1 MLNKM
6 LSQSIDTLKGI
17 GKSKMKTFS
26 EHNITT
32 LRDLILYLPKSYED
46 RRNPT
51 AIRNINS
58 EGSYFVVGRVLNKNF
73 KSNWKKSILNFDVID
88 SSGAM
93 IHVTFFNAF
102 YINNLIKEGK
112 VYSFYG
118 QISYNLGWL
127 QMIHPEFCEAESE
140 SDIRGIV
147 PVYSNIGSI
156 SGRQIRNFIKQIN
169 DIAPLE
175 NIEEWIP
182 ESILNTANVCSISY
196 ALKGIHFPKTKSQI
210 LEGRYRLIFGELL
223 TLETG
228 LLLIKGRS
236 RGDKF
241 GPVITGER
249 MWDYIDKLP
258 FELTEDQKKA
268 ASDISSDLSSSRPMN
283 RLIQGDVGSG
293 KTVLAES
300 SMYAVAKAGY
310 QSAFMAPTEI
320 LAKQHYNTISK
331 TFNKYGLKCGLLVS
345 NQSQKL
351 KKSVL
356 NDLKSGKIDVVIGT
370 HAVISD
376 NVKFNK
382 LGLVITDEQHRFG
395 VNQRRMLSEK
405 STNPNVM
412 VMTATPIPRT
422 IAVVVF
428 GDLDISII
436 KTMPKGRK
444 KIITRVCSDSSNSK
458 ISRDNVYENLREEI
472 RKGRQG
478 YVIAP
483 LIDESD
489 VIDANSATKLFEEM
503 QLKFPDI
510 KIALLHG
517 EMNAETKEKIMEDF
531 YNNKISLLVSTVV
544 IEVGI
549 NVPNATVMVIENTE
563 RFGLAQLHQ
572 LRGRVGR
579 GGDQS
584 YCYLILNSKSETAIT
599 RAEIMESTSDG
610 FIIAEE
616 DLKLRGPGDILGKR
630 QHGLPDLKFAHLTKH
645 IDVLQ
650 KTLQIAN
657 EILVD
662 DPKLTKEKN
671 QMLKSRIKELYG
683 DNLNLTL

>member
-1 MLNKM
+1 M

-17 GKSKMKTFS
+17 GKSKMQTFS
-26 EHNITT
+26 EHNIAT

-88 SSGAM
+88 SSGGM

-102 YINNLIKEGK
+102 YINNAIKEGK

-118 QISYNLGWL
+118 NVAYNLGWL
-127 QMIHPEFCEAESE
+127 QMIHPEFCEAGSE
-140 SDIRGIV
+140 SDIRGII

-169 DIAPLE
+169 DISPLE
-175 NIEEWIP
+175 NVEEWIP
-182 ESILNTANVCSISY
+182 ENILKTANVCSISY

-210 LEGRYRLIFGELL
+210 LEARYRLIFGELL

-228 LLLIKGRS
+228 LLLIKGRK
-236 RGDKF
+236 GADKV
-241 GPVITGER
+241 GPVITGDR
-249 MWDYIDKLP
+249 MWEYVDELP
-258 FELTEDQKKA
+258 FQLTYDQKKA
-268 ASDISSDLSSSRPMN
+268 ASDIAIDLSSPKPMN

-293 KTVLAES
+293 KTVLAEA

-320 LAKQHYNTISK
+320 LAKQHYDSISK
-331 TFNKYGLKCGLLVS
+331 SFSKKGIKCGLLVS
-345 NQSQKL
+345 NQSQKI
-351 KKSVL
+351 KNNVL
-356 NDLKSGKIDVVIGT
+356 NELKNGKIDVVIGT

-376 NVKFNK
+376 NVEFKK

-405 STNPNVM
+405 SKNPNIM

-422 IAVVVF
+422 VAVVVF

-444 KIITRVCSDSSNSK
+444 KVITRVCRNFSDSK
-458 ISRDNVYENLREEI
+458 MSRDRAYENLREEI
-472 RKGRQG
+472 KNGRQG

-489 VIDANSATKLFEEM
+489 VIDANSATKLYEEM
-503 QLKFPDI
+503 QMKFPNVNVG
-510 KIALLHG
+510 LLHG
-517 EMNAETKEKIMEDF
+517 EMSSETKEKIMEDF
-531 YNNKISLLVSTVV
+531 YNNKISILVSTVV

-549 NVPNATVMVIENTE
+549 NVPNASVMIIENSE

-650 KTLQIAN
+650 KTLEIAN
-657 EILVD
+657 EILAD
-662 DPKLTKEKN
+662 DPNLAKEKN
-671 QMLKSRIKELYG
+671 QILKSRIKELYG
-683 DNLNLTL
+683 DDLNLTL

>member
-1 MLNKM
+1 M

-73 KSNWKKSILNFDVID
+73 KSNWKKSTLNFDVID
-88 SSGAM
+88 SSGGM

-102 YINNLIKEGK
+102 YINNVIKEGK

-118 QISYNLGWL
+118 NIAYNLGWL
-127 QMIHPEFCEAESE
+127 QMIHPEFCELGSQA
-140 SDIRGIV
+140 DIRGII

-156 SGRQIRNFIKQIN
+156 SGRQIRNFIKQID
-169 DIAPLE
+169 DICPFE
-175 NIEEWIP
+175 KIEEWIP
-182 ESILNTANVCSISY
+182 QNILKSSNVCSISY

-228 LLLIKGRS
+228 LLLIKGRN
-236 RGDKF
+236 GADKI

-249 MWDYIDKLP
+249 MWDYIDELP
-258 FELTEDQKKA
+258 FELTADQKKA
-268 ASDISSDLSSSRPMN
+268 ASDIANDLSSSKPMN

-293 KTVLAES
+293 KTVLAEA
-300 SMYAVAKAGY
+300 SMYAVAKVGY

-320 LAKQHYNTISK
+320 LAKQHYDSISK
-331 TFNKYGLKCGLLVS
+331 SFSIRGIKCGLLVS
-345 NQSQKL
+345 NQSQKI
-351 KKSVL
+351 KNNVL
-356 NDLKSGKIDVVIGT
+356 NELKNGKIDVVIGT

-376 NVKFNK
+376 NVEFKK

-395 VNQRRMLSEK
+395 VNQRRILSEK

-422 IAVVVF
+422 IAVIVF

-444 KIITRVCSDSSNSK
+444 KVITKVCRNFSDSK
-458 ISRDNVYENLREEI
+458 MSRDKAYEKLREEI
-472 RKGRQG
+472 KNGRQG

-489 VIDANSATKLFEEM
+489 AIDANSATKLYEEM
-503 QLKFPDI
+503 KIRFPNLKI
-510 KIALLHG
+510 GLLHG
-517 EMNAETKEKIMEDF
+517 EMSSEIKEKIMEDF
-531 YNNKISLLVSTVV
+531 YNNKISILVSTVV

-549 NVPNATVMVIENTE
+549 NVPNATVMVIENSE

-579 GGDQS
+579 GDDQS
-584 YCYLILNSKSETAIT
+584 YCYLILNSKSETSIS
-599 RAEIMESTSDG
+599 RAEIMEATSDG
-610 FIIAEE
+610 FLIAEE

-645 IDVLQ
+645 IEVLQ
-650 KTLQIAN
+650 KSLKVAN
-657 EILVD
+657 EILTD
-662 DPKLTKEKN
+662 DPHLTNEKN

>member
-1 MLNKM
+1 M

-46 RRNPT
+46 RRHPT
-51 AIRNINS
+51 AIRNINN

-73 KSNWKKSILNFDVID
+73 KSNWKKSTLNFDVID
-88 SSGAM
+88 SSGGM

-112 VYSFYG
+112 AYSFYG
-118 QISYNLGWL
+118 HVSYNLGWL
-127 QMIHPEFCEAESE
+127 QMIHPEFCELGSE
-140 SDIRGIV
+140 ADIRGII

-156 SGRQIRNFIKQIN
+156 SGRQIRNYIKQIN

-228 LLLIKGRS
+228 LLLIKGRN
-236 RGDKF
+236 GADKI
-241 GPVITGER
+241 GPVITGDR
-249 MWDYIDKLP
+249 MWEYVDELP
-258 FELTEDQKKA
+258 FELTADQKKA
-268 ASDISSDLSSSRPMN
+268 ASDIANDLSSSKPMN

-293 KTVLAES
+293 KTVLAEA

-320 LAKQHYNTISK
+320 LAKQHYDSISK
-331 TFNKYGLKCGLLVS
+331 SFSIRGIKCGLLVS
-345 NQSQKL
+345 NQSQKI
-351 KKSVL
+351 KNNVL
-356 NDLKSGKIDVVIGT
+356 NELKNGKIDVVIGT

-376 NVKFNK
+376 NVEFKK

-422 IAVVVF
+422 ITVVVF

-444 KIITRVCSDSSNSK
+444 KIITRVCRNVSDSK
-458 ISRDNVYENLREEI
+458 MSRDMVYENLREEI
-472 RKGRQG
+472 KNGRQG

-489 VIDANSATKLFEEM
+489 VIDANSATKLYEEM
-503 QLKFPDI
+503 KIRFPNV
-510 KIALLHG
+510 KIGLLHG
-517 EMNAETKEKIMEDF
+517 EMSAEIKEKIMEDF

-549 NVPNATVMVIENTE
+549 NVPNASVMIIENSE

-579 GGDQS
+579 GEEQS
-584 YCYLILNSKSETAIT
+584 YCYLILNSQSETSIS
-599 RAEIMESTSDG
+599 RAEIMEATSDG
-610 FIIAEE
+610 FLIAEE

-645 IDVLQ
+645 INVLQ
-650 KTLQIAN
+650 KTLEIAN
-657 EILVD
+657 EILAD
-662 DPKLTKEKN
+662 DPNLTKEKN

-683 DNLNLTL
+683 DDLNLTL

>member
-1 MLNKM
+1 M

-26 EHNITT
+26 EHNITI

-51 AIRNINS
+51 AIRDINS

-73 KSNWKKSILNFDVID
+73 KSNWKKSTLNFDVID
-88 SSGAM
+88 SSGGM

-102 YINNLIKEGK
+102 YINNVIKEGK

-118 QISYNLGWL
+118 NIAYNLGWL
-127 QMIHPEFCEAESE
+127 QMIHPEFCELGSQA
-140 SDIRGIV
+140 DIRGII

-156 SGRQIRNFIKQIN
+156 SGRQIRNFIKQID
-169 DIAPLE
+169 DICPFE
-175 NIEEWIP
+175 KIEEWIP
-182 ESILNTANVCSISY
+182 QNILKSSNVCSISY

-228 LLLIKGRS
+228 LLLIKGRN
-236 RGDKF
+236 GADKI
-241 GPVITGER
+241 GPVIIGER
-249 MWDYIDKLP
+249 MWDYIDELP
-258 FELTEDQKKA
+258 FELTADQKKA
-268 ASDISSDLSSSRPMN
+268 ASDIANDLSSSKPMN

-293 KTVLAES
+293 KTALAEA
-300 SMYAVAKAGY
+300 SMYASAKAGY

-320 LAKQHYNTISK
+320 LAKQHYDSISK
-331 TFNKYGLKCGLLVS
+331 SFSIRGIKCGLLVS
-345 NQSQKL
+345 NQSQKI
-351 KKSVL
+351 KNNVL
-356 NDLKSGKIDVVIGT
+356 NELKNGKIDVVIGT

-376 NVKFNK
+376 NVEFKK

-444 KIITRVCSDSSNSK
+444 KVITRVCRNFSDSTP
-458 ISRDNVYENLREEI
+458 SRDMVYENLKKEI
-472 RKGRQG
+472 MKGRQG

-489 VIDANSATKLFEEM
+489 SIDANSAAKLYEEM
-503 QLKFPDI
+503 KIRFPNV
-510 KIALLHG
+510 KIGLLHG
-517 EMNAETKEKIMEDF
+517 EMSAEIKEKIMEDF

-549 NVPNATVMVIENTE
+549 NVPNATVMVIENSE

-579 GGDQS
+579 GDDQS
-584 YCYLILNSKSETAIT
+584 YCYLILNSKSETSIS
-599 RAEIMESTSDG
+599 RAEIMEATSDG
-610 FIIAEE
+610 FLIAEE

-645 IDVLQ
+645 IDVLK
-650 KTLQIAN
+650 KTLEIAN
-657 EILVD
+657 EILAD
-662 DPKLTKEKN
+662 DPNLTKEKN

-683 DNLNLTL
+683 DDLNLTL

>member
-1 MLNKM
+1 MLN
-6 LSQSIDTLKGI
+6 QSIDTLKGI

-32 LRDLILYLPKSYED
+32 LKDLILYLPKSYED
-46 RRNPT
+46 RRNP
-51 AIRNINS
+51 AEIRNINS
-58 EGSYFVVGRVLNKNF
+58 EGNYFVVGKILNKKF
-73 KSNWKKSILNFDVID
+73 KSNWKKSILNFDIID
-88 SSGAM
+88 SSGGM

-118 QISYNLGWL
+118 HVDYNLGWL
-127 QMIHPEFCEAESE
+127 QMIHPEFCESGCE

-147 PVYSNIGSI
+147 PVYPSIGTITS
-156 SGRQIRNFIKQIN
+156 RQIRNFIKQIN
-169 DIAPLE
+169 DISPFE

-182 ESILNTANVCSISY
+182 GSILKTANVCSISY
-196 ALKGIHFPKTKSQI
+196 ALKGIHFPTMRSQI

-223 TLETG
+223 ALEIG
-228 LLLIKGRS
+228 LLSIKAKSGAN
-236 RGDKF
+236 KI
-241 GPVITGER
+241 GPVIKGDRLWE
-249 MWDYIDKLP
+249 YIDKLP
-258 FELTEDQKKA
+258 FELTDDQKKA
-268 ASDISSDLSSSRPMN
+268 ASDIAIDLSSSKPMN

-320 LAKQHYNTISK
+320 LAKQHYDTISK
-331 TFNKYGLKCGLLVS
+331 AFNEFGLKCGLLVS

-351 KKSVL
+351 KNNVL

-370 HAVISD
+370 HAVISN
-376 NVKFNK
+376 NVKFKK

-405 STNPNVM
+405 STNPNIM

-444 KIITRVCSDSSNSK
+444 KILTRVCRNSSDSK
-458 ISRDNVYENLREEI
+458 ISRDRVYENLRYEI

-478 YVIAP
+478 YIIAP

-489 VIDANSATKLFEEM
+489 VIEANSATKLYEEM
-503 QLKFPDI
+503 QLKFPGI
-510 KIALLHG
+510 KIGLLHG
-517 EMNAETKEKIMEDF
+517 EMNSETKEKIMEDF
-531 YNNKISLLVSTVV
+531 YNNKISILVSTVV

-549 NVPNATVMVIENTE
+549 NVPNATVMVIENSE

-584 YCYLILNSKSETAIT
+584 YCYLILNSNSETAIT
-599 RAEIMESTSDG
+599 RANIMESTSDG
-610 FIIAEE
+610 FLIAEE

-645 IDVLQ
+645 IDILQ
-650 KTLQIAN
+650 KTLEIAN

-662 DPKLTKEKN
+662 DPNLTQEKN
-671 QMLKSRIKELYG
+671 LMLKSRIKELYG

>member
-1 MLNKM
+1 M

-26 EHNITT
+26 EHNIAT

-88 SSGAM
+88 SSGGM

-102 YINNLIKEGK
+102 YINNAIKEGK

-118 QISYNLGWL
+118 NIAYSLGWL
-127 QMIHPEFCEAESE
+127 QMIHPEFCEADSE
-140 SDIRGIV
+140 SDIRGII

-156 SGRQIRNFIKQIN
+156 SSRQIRNYIKQID
-169 DIAPLE
+169 DICPFE
-175 NIEEWIP
+175 KIEEWIP
-182 ESILNTANVCSISY
+182 GNVLKTANVCSISY

-210 LEGRYRLIFGELL
+210 LEARYRLIFGELL
-223 TLETG
+223 TLEAG
-228 LLLIKGRS
+228 LLLIKGRAI
-236 RGDKF
+236 DNKI
-241 GPVITGER
+241 GPVISGDTLWE
-249 MWDYIDKLP
+249 YVDKLP
-258 FELTEDQKKA
+258 FELTDDQKKA
-268 ASDISSDLSSSRPMN
+268 ASDIANDLNSSKSMN

-293 KTVLAES
+293 KTVLTEA
-300 SMYAVAKAGY
+300 SMYAAAKNGY

-320 LAKQHYNTISK
+320 LAKQHYDSISK
-331 TFNKYGLKCGLLVS
+331 SFNKRGIKCALLVS
-345 NQSQKL
+345 NQSQKI
-351 KKSVL
+351 KNNVL
-356 NDLKSGKIDVVIGT
+356 NGLKNGKIDVVIGT

-376 NVKFNK
+376 NVEFKK

-405 STNPNVM
+405 SINPNIM

-444 KIITRVCSDSSNSK
+444 KIITRVCRNFSDSK
-458 ISRDNVYENLREEI
+458 PSRDMVYENLKKEI
-472 RKGRQG
+472 GKGKQG

-483 LIDESD
+483 LIEESD
-489 VIDANSATKLFEEM
+489 VIDAISATRLYEEM
-503 QLKFPDI
+503 QIKFPDV
-510 KIALLHG
+510 KIGLLHG
-517 EMNAETKEKIMEDF
+517 EMSAEIKEKIMEDF

-549 NVPNATVMVIENTE
+549 NVPNATVMVIENSE

-579 GGDQS
+579 GEDQS
-584 YCYLILNSKSETAIT
+584 YCYLILNSQSETSIA

-610 FIIAEE
+610 FLIAEE

-645 IDVLQ
+645 IDVLH
-650 KTLQIAN
+650 KSLKIAN
-657 EILVD
+657 EILAE
-662 DPKLTKEKN
+662 DPHLTSEKN
-671 QMLKSRIKELYG
+671 YMLKNKIKEIYG

>member
-1 MLNKM
+1 M

-26 EHNITT
+26 EHNIAT

-88 SSGAM
+88 SSGGM

-102 YINNLIKEGK
+102 YINNAIKEGK

-118 QISYNLGWL
+118 NVAYNLGWL
-127 QMIHPEFCEAESE
+127 QMIHPEFCEAGSE
-140 SDIRGIV
+140 SDIRGII

-169 DIAPLE
+169 DISPLE
-175 NIEEWIP
+175 NVEEWIP
-182 ESILNTANVCSISY
+182 ENILKTANVCSISY

-210 LEGRYRLIFGELL
+210 LEARYRLIFGELL

-228 LLLIKGRS
+228 LLLIKGRNND
-236 RGDKF
+236 DKI
-241 GPVITGER
+241 GPVIEGDR
-249 MWDYIDKLP
+249 MWEYIDELP
-258 FELTEDQKKA
+258 FELTNDQKKA
-268 ASDISSDLSSSRPMN
+268 ASDIAIDLTAPKPMN

-293 KTVLAES
+293 KTVLAEA
-300 SMYAVAKAGY
+300 SMYAVAKSGY

-320 LAKQHYNTISK
+320 LAKQHYDSISK
-331 TFNKYGLKCGLLVS
+331 SFSKKGIKCGLLVS
-345 NQSQKL
+345 NQSQKI
-351 KKSVL
+351 KNNVL
-356 NDLKSGKIDVVIGT
+356 NELKNGKIDVVIGT

-376 NVKFNK
+376 NVEFKK

-405 STNPNVM
+405 SKNPNIM

-444 KIITRVCSDSSNSK
+444 KVITRVCRNFSDSK
-458 ISRDNVYENLREEI
+458 MSRNRAYENLIEEI
-472 RKGRQG
+472 KNGRQG

-489 VIDANSATKLFEEM
+489 VIDANSATKLYEEM
-503 QLKFPDI
+503 KMKFPNVNVG
-510 KIALLHG
+510 LLHG
-517 EMNAETKEKIMEDF
+517 EMSAEKKEKIMEDF

-549 NVPNATVMVIENTE
+549 NVPNASVMIIENSE

-579 GGDQS
+579 GEDQS
-584 YCYLILNSKSETAIT
+584 YCYLILNLQSETSIT
-599 RAEIMESTSDG
+599 RAEIMEATSDG
-610 FIIAEE
+610 FLIAEE
-616 DLKLRGPGDILGKR
+616 DLKLRGPGDVLGKR

-650 KTLQIAN
+650 KTLEIAN
-657 EILVD
+657 EILTD
-662 DPKLTKEKN
+662 DPNLAKEKN
-671 QMLKSRIKELYG
+671 QILKSRIKELYG
-683 DNLNLTL
+683 DDLNLTL

>member
-1 MLNKM
+1 M

-26 EHNITT
+26 EHNIAT

-73 KSNWKKSILNFDVID
+73 KSKWKKSILNFDVID
-88 SSGAM
+88 SSGGM

-112 VYSFYG
+112 AYSFYG
-118 QISYNLGWL
+118 HVSYNLGWL
-127 QMIHPEFCEAESE
+127 QMIHPEFCELGSE
-140 SDIRGIV
+140 ADIRGII

-156 SGRQIRNFIKQIN
+156 SGRQIRNFIKQID
-169 DIAPLE
+169 DISSLE
-175 NIEEWIP
+175 KIEEWIP
-182 ESILNTANVCSISY
+182 QNILKSSNVCSISY

-223 TLETG
+223 ILEAG
-228 LLLIKGRS
+228 LLLIKGS
-236 RGDKF
+236 NGADKI
-241 GPVITGER
+241 GPVITGDR
-249 MWDYIDKLP
+249 MWEYVDELP
-258 FELTEDQKKA
+258 FELTADQKKA
-268 ASDISSDLSSSRPMN
+268 ASDIANDLSSSKPMN

-293 KTVLAES
+293 KTVLAEA
-300 SMYAVAKAGY
+300 SMYAAAKTGY

-320 LAKQHYNTISK
+320 LAKQHYDSISK
-331 TFNKYGLKCGLLVS
+331 SFSIRGIKCGLLVS
-345 NQSQKL
+345 NQSQKI
-351 KKSVL
+351 KNNVL
-356 NDLKSGKIDVVIGT
+356 NELKNGKIDVVIGT

-376 NVKFNK
+376 NVEFKK

-444 KIITRVCSDSSNSK
+444 KVITRVCRNFSDSK
-458 ISRDNVYENLREEI
+458 MSRDKAYENLREEI
-472 RKGRQG
+472 NKGRQG

-483 LIDESD
+483 LIEESD
-489 VIDANSATKLFEEM
+489 VIDANSATKLYEEM
-503 QLKFPDI
+503 QIKFPNVNVG
-510 KIALLHG
+510 LLHG
-517 EMNAETKEKIMEDF
+517 EMSSETKEKIMEDF

-549 NVPNATVMVIENTE
+549 NVPNATVIIIENSE

-579 GGDQS
+579 GEDQS
-584 YCYLILNSKSETAIT
+584 YCYLILNSQSETSIA

-610 FIIAEE
+610 FLIAEE

-650 KTLQIAN
+650 KSLKIAN
-657 EILVD
+657 EILAE
-662 DPKLTKEKN
+662 DPNLTNEKN
-671 QMLKSRIKELYG
+671 YMLKNRIKEIYG

>member
-1 MLNKM
+1 M

-17 GKSKMKTFS
+17 GKSKMQTFS
-26 EHNITT
+26 EHNIAT

-88 SSGAM
+88 SSGGM

-102 YINNLIKEGK
+102 YINNAIKEGK

-118 QISYNLGWL
+118 NVAYNLGWL
-127 QMIHPEFCEAESE
+127 QMIHPEFCEAGSE
-140 SDIRGIV
+140 SDIRGII

-156 SGRQIRNFIKQIN
+156 SSRQIRNYIKQID
-169 DIAPLE
+169 DICPFE
-175 NIEEWIP
+175 KIEEWIP
-182 ESILNTANVCSISY
+182 QNILKSSNVCSISY

-228 LLLIKGRS
+228 LLLIKGRK
-236 RGDKF
+236 GADKV
-241 GPVITGER
+241 GPVITDDR
-249 MWDYIDKLP
+249 MWEYVDELP
-258 FELTEDQKKA
+258 FELTYDQKKA
-268 ASDISSDLSSSRPMN
+268 ASDIAIDLSSPKPMN

-293 KTVLAES
+293 KTVLAEA
-300 SMYAVAKAGY
+300 SMYAVAKSGY

-320 LAKQHYNTISK
+320 LAKQHYDSISK
-331 TFNKYGLKCGLLVS
+331 SFSKKGIKCGLLVS
-345 NQSQKL
+345 NQSQKIKNNVLYEL
-351 KKSVL
+351 K
-356 NDLKSGKIDVVIGT
+356 NGKIDVVIGT

-376 NVKFNK
+376 NVEFKN

-405 STNPNVM
+405 SINPNIM

-428 GDLDISII
+428 GDLDISTI

-444 KIITRVCSDSSNSK
+444 KIITRVCRNFSDSK
-458 ISRDNVYENLREEI
+458 PSRDMVYENLKKEI
-472 RKGRQG
+472 MKGRQG

-483 LIDESD
+483 LIEESD
-489 VIDANSATKLFEEM
+489 VIDANSATKLYEEM
-503 QLKFPDI
+503 KIRFPNV
-510 KIALLHG
+510 KIGLLHG
-517 EMNAETKEKIMEDF
+517 EMSAEKKEKIMEDF

-549 NVPNATVMVIENTE
+549 NVPNASVMIIENSE

-579 GGDQS
+579 GEDQS
-584 YCYLILNSKSETAIT
+584 YCYLILNSQSETSIT
-599 RAEIMESTSDG
+599 RAEIMEATSDG
-610 FIIAEE
+610 FLIAEE

-650 KTLQIAN
+650 KTLEIAN
-657 EILVD
+657 EILTD
-662 DPKLTKEKN
+662 DPNLAKKKN
-671 QMLKSRIKELYG
+671 QILKSRIKELYG
-683 DNLNLTL
+683 DDLNLTL

>member
-1 MLNKM
+1 M

-73 KSNWKKSILNFDVID
+73 KSNWKKSTLNFDIID
-88 SSGAM
+88 SSGGM

-102 YINNLIKEGK
+102 YINNAIKEGK

-118 QISYNLGWL
+118 SIAYNLGWL
-127 QMIHPEFCEAESE
+127 QMIHPEFCELGSQA
-140 SDIRGIV
+140 DIRGII

-156 SGRQIRNFIKQIN
+156 SSRQIRNYIKQID
-169 DIAPLE
+169 DICPFE
-175 NIEEWIP
+175 KIEEWIP
-182 ESILNTANVCSISY
+182 QNILKSSNVCSISY
-196 ALKGIHFPKTKSQI
+196 ALEGIHFPKTKSQI

-228 LLLIKGRS
+228 LLLIKGRN
-236 RGDKF
+236 GADKI
-241 GPVITGER
+241 GPVITGDR
-249 MWDYIDKLP
+249 MWEYVDELP
-258 FELTEDQKKA
+258 FELTNDQKKA
-268 ASDISSDLSSSRPMN
+268 ASDIAIDLSSPKPMN

-293 KTVLAES
+293 KTVLAEA

-320 LAKQHYNTISK
+320 LAKQHYDSISNS
-331 TFNKYGLKCGLLVS
+331 FSIRGIKCGLLVS
-345 NQSQKL
+345 NQSQKI
-351 KKSVL
+351 KNNVL
-356 NDLKSGKIDVVIGT
+356 NELRNGKIDVVIGT

-376 NVKFNK
+376 NVEFKN

-405 STNPNVM
+405 SINPNVM

-444 KIITRVCSDSSNSK
+444 KVITRVCRNFSDSTP
-458 ISRDNVYENLREEI
+458 SRDMVYENLKKEI
-472 RKGRQG
+472 MKGRQG

-483 LIDESD
+483 LIEESD
-489 VIDANSATKLFEEM
+489 VIDANSATKLYEE
-503 QLKFPDI
+503 LKIRFPNL
-510 KIALLHG
+510 KIGLLHG
-517 EMNAETKEKIMEDF
+517 EMSAEIKEKIMEDF
-531 YNNKISLLVSTVV
+531 YNNKISILVSTVV

-549 NVPNATVMVIENTE
+549 NVPNATVMVIENSE

-579 GGDQS
+579 GDDQS
-584 YCYLILNSKSETAIT
+584 YCYLILNSKSETSIS
-599 RAEIMESTSDG
+599 RAEIMEATSDG
-610 FIIAEE
+610 FLIAEE

-650 KTLQIAN
+650 KTLEIAN
-657 EILVD
+657 EILAD
-662 DPKLTKEKN
+662 DPNLAKEKN
-671 QMLKSRIKELYG
+671 QILKSRIKELYG

>member
-1 MLNKM
+1 M

-73 KSNWKKSILNFDVID
+73 KSNWKKSTLNFDVID
-88 SSGAM
+88 SSGGM

-102 YINNLIKEGK
+102 YINNAIKEGK

-118 QISYNLGWL
+118 NIAYNLGWL
-127 QMIHPEFCEAESE
+127 QMIHPEFCELGSQA
-140 SDIRGIV
+140 DIRGII

-156 SGRQIRNFIKQIN
+156 SSRQIRNYIKQID
-169 DIAPLE
+169 DICPCE
-175 NIEEWIP
+175 KIEEWIP
-182 ESILNTANVCSISY
+182 QNILKSSNVCSISY

-228 LLLIKGRS
+228 LLLIKGRNI
-236 RGDKF
+236 DNKI
-241 GPVITGER
+241 GPVIAGDR
-249 MWDYIDKLP
+249 MWEYIDELP
-258 FELTEDQKKA
+258 FELTNDQKKA
-268 ASDISSDLSSSRPMN
+268 ASDIAIDLSAPKPMN

-293 KTVLAES
+293 KTVLAEA
-300 SMYAVAKAGY
+300 SMYAVAKSGY

-320 LAKQHYNTISK
+320 LAKQHYDSISK
-331 TFNKYGLKCGLLVS
+331 SFSIRGIKCGLLVS
-345 NQSQKL
+345 NQSQKI
-351 KKSVL
+351 KNNVL
-356 NDLKSGKIDVVIGT
+356 NELKNGKIDVVIGT

-376 NVKFNK
+376 NVEFKN

-405 STNPNVM
+405 SINPNVM

-444 KIITRVCSDSSNSK
+444 KVITRVCRNFSDSTP
-458 ISRDNVYENLREEI
+458 SRDMVYENLKKEI
-472 RKGRQG
+472 MKGRQG

-483 LIDESD
+483 LIEESD
-489 VIDANSATKLFEEM
+489 VIDANSATKLYEEM
-503 QLKFPDI
+503 KIRFPNV
-510 KIALLHG
+510 KIGLLHG
-517 EMNAETKEKIMEDF
+517 EMSAEIKEKIMEDF
-531 YNNKISLLVSTVV
+531 YNNKISILVSTVV

-549 NVPNATVMVIENTE
+549 NVPNATVMVIENSE

-579 GGDQS
+579 GEDQS
-584 YCYLILNSKSETAIT
+584 YCYLILNSMSETAIN

-650 KTLQIAN
+650 KTLEIAN
-657 EILVD
+657 EILAD
-662 DPKLTKEKN
+662 DPNLAKEKN
-671 QMLKSRIKELYG
+671 QILKSRIKELYG
-683 DNLNLTL
+683 DDLNLTL

>member
-1 MLNKM
+1 MLN
-6 LSQSIDTLKGI
+6 QSIDTLKGI

-32 LRDLILYLPKSYED
+32 LKDLILYLPKSYED
-46 RRNPT
+46 RRNP
-51 AIRNINS
+51 AEIRNINS
-58 EGSYFVVGRVLNKNF
+58 EGNYFVVGKILNKKF
-73 KSNWKKSILNFDVID
+73 KSNWKKSILNFDIID
-88 SSGAM
+88 SSGGM

-118 QISYNLGWL
+118 HVDYNLGWL
-127 QMIHPEFCEAESE
+127 QMIHPEFCESGFE

-147 PVYSNIGSI
+147 PVYPSIGTITS
-156 SGRQIRNFIKQIN
+156 RQIRNFIKQIN
-169 DIAPLE
+169 DISPFE

-182 ESILNTANVCSISY
+182 GSILKTANVCSISY
-196 ALKGIHFPKTKSQI
+196 ALNGIHFPTMRSQI

-223 TLETG
+223 ALEIG
-228 LLLIKGRS
+228 LLSIKAKSGAN
-236 RGDKF
+236 KI
-241 GPVITGER
+241 GPVIKGDRLWE
-249 MWDYIDKLP
+249 YIDKLP
-258 FELTEDQKKA
+258 FELTDDQKKA
-268 ASDISSDLSSSRPMN
+268 ASDIAIDLSSSKPMN

-320 LAKQHYNTISK
+320 LAKQHYDTISK
-331 TFNKYGLKCGLLVS
+331 AFNEFGLKCGLLVS

-351 KKSVL
+351 KNNVL

-370 HAVISD
+370 HAVISN
-376 NVKFNK
+376 NVKFKK

-405 STNPNVM
+405 STNPNIM

-444 KIITRVCSDSSNSK
+444 KILTRVCRNSSDSK
-458 ISRDNVYENLREEI
+458 ISRDRVYENLRDEI

-478 YVIAP
+478 YIIAP

-489 VIDANSATKLFEEM
+489 VIEANSATKLYEEM
-503 QLKFPDI
+503 QLKFPGI
-510 KIALLHG
+510 KIGLLHG
-517 EMNAETKEKIMEDF
+517 EMNSETKEKIMEDF
-531 YNNKISLLVSTVV
+531 YNNKISILVSTVV

-549 NVPNATVMVIENTE
+549 NVPNATVMVIENSE

-584 YCYLILNSKSETAIT
+584 YCYLILNSNSETAIT
-599 RAEIMESTSDG
+599 RANIMESTSDG
-610 FIIAEE
+610 FLIAEE

-645 IDVLQ
+645 IDILQ
-650 KTLQIAN
+650 KTLEIAN

-662 DPKLTKEKN
+662 DPNLTKEKN
-671 QMLKSRIKELYG
+671 LMLKSRIKELYG

>member
-1 MLNKM
+1 M

-26 EHNITT
+26 EHNIAT

-88 SSGAM
+88 SSGGM

-102 YINNLIKEGK
+102 YINNAIKEGK

-118 QISYNLGWL
+118 NVAYNLGWL
-127 QMIHPEFCEAESE
+127 QMIHPEFCEAGNE
-140 SDIRGIV
+140 SDIRGII

-169 DIAPLE
+169 DISPLE
-175 NIEEWIP
+175 NVEEWIP
-182 ESILNTANVCSISY
+182 ENILKTANVCSISY

-210 LEGRYRLIFGELL
+210 LEARYRLIFGELL

-228 LLLIKGRS
+228 LLLIKGRNND
-236 RGDKF
+236 DKI
-241 GPVITGER
+241 GPVIAGDR
-249 MWDYIDKLP
+249 MWEYIDELP
-258 FELTEDQKKA
+258 FELTNDQKKA
-268 ASDISSDLSSSRPMN
+268 ASDIAIDLTAPKPMN
-283 RLIQGDVGSG
+283 RLVQGDVGSG
-293 KTVLAES
+293 KTVLAEA
-300 SMYAVAKAGY
+300 SMYAVAKSGY

-320 LAKQHYNTISK
+320 LAKQHYDSISK
-331 TFNKYGLKCGLLVS
+331 SFSKKGIKCGLLVS

-376 NVKFNK
+376 NVEFKN

-405 STNPNVM
+405 SINPNIM

-428 GDLDISII
+428 GDLDISTI

-444 KIITRVCSDSSNSK
+444 KIITRVCRNFSDSK
-458 ISRDNVYENLREEI
+458 MSRDRAYENLREEI
-472 RKGRQG
+472 KNGRQG

-489 VIDANSATKLFEEM
+489 VIDANSATKLYEEM
-503 QLKFPDI
+503 QMKFPNVNVG
-510 KIALLHG
+510 LLHG
-517 EMNAETKEKIMEDF
+517 EMSSETKEKIMEDF
-531 YNNKISLLVSTVV
+531 YNNKISILVSTVV

-549 NVPNATVMVIENTE
+549 NVPNASVMIIENSE

-657 EILVD
+657 EILAD
-662 DPKLTKEKN
+662 DPNLAKEKN
-671 QMLKSRIKELYG
+671 QILKSRIKELYG
-683 DNLNLTL
+683 DDLNLTL

>member
-1 MLNKM
+1 M

-73 KSNWKKSILNFDVID
+73 KSNWKKSTLNFDVID
-88 SSGAM
+88 SSGGM

-102 YINNLIKEGK
+102 YINNAIKEGK

-118 QISYNLGWL
+118 NIAYNLGWL
-127 QMIHPEFCEAESE
+127 QMIHPEFCELGSQA
-140 SDIRGIV
+140 DIRGII

-156 SGRQIRNFIKQIN
+156 SSRQIRNYIKQID
-169 DIAPLE
+169 DICPCE
-175 NIEEWIP
+175 KIEEWIP
-182 ESILNTANVCSISY
+182 QNILKSSNVCSISY

-228 LLLIKGRS
+228 LLLIKGRK
-236 RGDKF
+236 GADKV
-241 GPVITGER
+241 GPVITGDR
-249 MWDYIDKLP
+249 MWEYVDELP
-258 FELTEDQKKA
+258 FELTYDQKKA
-268 ASDISSDLSSSRPMN
+268 ASDIAIDLSSPKPMN

-293 KTVLAES
+293 KTVLAEA

-320 LAKQHYNTISK
+320 LAKQHYDSISK
-331 TFNKYGLKCGLLVS
+331 SFSIKEIKCGLLVS
-345 NQSQKL
+345 NQSQKI
-351 KKSVL
+351 KNNVL
-356 NDLKSGKIDVVIGT
+356 NELRNGKIDVVIGT

-376 NVKFNK
+376 NVEFKN

-405 STNPNVM
+405 SINPNVM

-444 KIITRVCSDSSNSK
+444 KVITRVCRNFSDSTP
-458 ISRDNVYENLREEI
+458 SRDMVYENLKKEI
-472 RKGRQG
+472 MKGRQG

-489 VIDANSATKLFEEM
+489 VIDANSATKLYEEM
-503 QLKFPDI
+503 QIKFPDV
-510 KIALLHG
+510 KIGLLHG
-517 EMNAETKEKIMEDF
+517 EMSAEIKEKIMEDF

-549 NVPNATVMVIENTE
+549 NVPNATVMIIENSE

-579 GGDQS
+579 GEDQS
-584 YCYLILNSKSETAIT
+584 YCYLILNSQSETSIA

-610 FIIAEE
+610 FLIAEE

-650 KTLQIAN
+650 KSLKIAN
-657 EILVD
+657 EILAE
-662 DPKLTKEKN
+662 DPHLTSEKN
-671 QMLKSRIKELYG
+671 YMLKNKIKEIYG

>member
-1 MLNKM
+1 M
-6 LSQSIDTLKGI
+6 LSQPIDTLKGI

-73 KSNWKKSILNFDVID
+73 KSNWKKSTLNFDVID
-88 SSGAM
+88 SSGGM

-102 YINNLIKEGK
+102 YINNAIKEGK

-118 QISYNLGWL
+118 NIAYNLGWL
-127 QMIHPEFCEAESE
+127 QMIHPEFCELGSQA
-140 SDIRGIV
+140 DIRGII

-156 SGRQIRNFIKQIN
+156 SSRQIRNYIKQID
-169 DIAPLE
+169 DICPCE
-175 NIEEWIP
+175 KIEEWIP
-182 ESILNTANVCSISY
+182 QNILKSSNVCSISY

-223 TLETG
+223 TLEAG
-228 LLLIKGRS
+228 LLLIKGRNI
-236 RGDKF
+236 DNKI
-241 GPVITGER
+241 GPVIAGDR
-249 MWDYIDKLP
+249 MWEYIDELP
-258 FELTEDQKKA
+258 FELTNDQKKA
-268 ASDISSDLSSSRPMN
+268 ASDIAIDLSAPKPMN

-293 KTVLAES
+293 KTVLAEA
-300 SMYAVAKAGY
+300 SMYAVAKSGY

-320 LAKQHYNTISK
+320 LAKQHYDSISK
-331 TFNKYGLKCGLLVS
+331 SFSIRGIKCGLLVS
-345 NQSQKL
+345 NQSQKI
-351 KKSVL
+351 KNNVL
-356 NDLKSGKIDVVIGT
+356 NELKNGKIDVVIGT

-376 NVKFNK
+376 NVEFKK

-405 STNPNVM
+405 SINPNVM

-444 KIITRVCSDSSNSK
+444 KVITRVCRNFSDSTP
-458 ISRDNVYENLREEI
+458 SRDMVYENLKKEI
-472 RKGRQG
+472 MKGRQG

-483 LIDESD
+483 LIEESD
-489 VIDANSATKLFEEM
+489 VIDANSATRLYEEM
-503 QLKFPDI
+503 QIKFPDV
-510 KIALLHG
+510 KIGLLHG
-517 EMNAETKEKIMEDF
+517 EMSAEIKEKIMEDF
-531 YNNKISLLVSTVV
+531 YNNKISILVSTVV

-549 NVPNATVMVIENTE
+549 NVPNATVMIIENSE

-579 GGDQS
+579 GEDQS
-584 YCYLILNSKSETAIT
+584 YCYLILNSMSETAIN

-650 KTLQIAN
+650 KTLEIAN
-657 EILVD
+657 EILAD
-662 DPKLTKEKN
+662 DPNLAKEKN
-671 QMLKSRIKELYG
+671 QILKSRIKELYG
-683 DNLNLTL
+683 DDLNLTL

>member
-1 MLNKM
+1 M

-26 EHNITT
+26 EHNIAT

-88 SSGAM
+88 SSGGM

-102 YINNLIKEGK
+102 YINNAIKEGK

-118 QISYNLGWL
+118 NVAYNLGWL
-127 QMIHPEFCEAESE
+127 QMIHPEFCEAGSE
-140 SDIRGIV
+140 SDIRGII

-169 DIAPLE
+169 DISPLE
-175 NIEEWIP
+175 NVEEWIP
-182 ESILNTANVCSISY
+182 ENILKTANVCSISY

-210 LEGRYRLIFGELL
+210 LEARYRLIFGELL

-228 LLLIKGRS
+228 LLLIKGRNND
-236 RGDKF
+236 DKI
-241 GPVITGER
+241 GPVIAGDR
-249 MWDYIDKLP
+249 MWEYIDELP
-258 FELTEDQKKA
+258 FELTNDQKKA
-268 ASDISSDLSSSRPMN
+268 ASDIAIDLTAPKPMN

-293 KTVLAES
+293 KTVLAEA
-300 SMYAVAKAGY
+300 SMYAVAKSGY

-320 LAKQHYNTISK
+320 LAKQHYDSISK
-331 TFNKYGLKCGLLVS
+331 SFSKKGIKCGLLVS
-345 NQSQKL
+345 NQSQKI
-351 KKSVL
+351 KNNVL
-356 NDLKSGKIDVVIGT
+356 NELKNGKIDVVIGT

-376 NVKFNK
+376 NVEFKK

-405 STNPNVM
+405 SINPNIM

-444 KIITRVCSDSSNSK
+444 KIITRVCRNFSDSK
-458 ISRDNVYENLREEI
+458 PSRDMVYENLKKEI
-472 RKGRQG
+472 GKGKQG

-483 LIDESD
+483 LIEESD
-489 VIDANSATKLFEEM
+489 VIDAISATKLYEEM
-503 QLKFPDI
+503 QIKFPDV
-510 KIALLHG
+510 KIGLLHG
-517 EMNAETKEKIMEDF
+517 EMSAEIKEKIMEDF

-549 NVPNATVMVIENTE
+549 NVPNATVMVIENSE

-579 GGDQS
+579 GEDQS
-584 YCYLILNSKSETAIT
+584 YCYLILNSQSETSIA

-610 FIIAEE
+610 FLIAEE

-650 KTLQIAN
+650 KSLKIAN
-657 EILVD
+657 EILAE
-662 DPKLTKEKN
+662 DPHLTSEKN
-671 QMLKSRIKELYG
+671 YMLKNKIKEIYG

>member
-1 MLNKM
+1 M

-17 GKSKMKTFS
+17 GKSKMQTFS
-26 EHNITT
+26 EHNIAT

-51 AIRNINS
+51 AIRNISS

-88 SSGAM
+88 SSGGM

-102 YINNLIKEGK
+102 YINNAIKEGK

-118 QISYNLGWL
+118 NVAYNLGWL
-127 QMIHPEFCEAESE
+127 QMIHPEFCEAGSE
-140 SDIRGIV
+140 SDIRGII

-169 DIAPLE
+169 DISPLE
-175 NIEEWIP
+175 NVEEWIP
-182 ESILNTANVCSISY
+182 ENILKTANVCSISY

-210 LEGRYRLIFGELL
+210 LEARYRLIFGELL

-228 LLLIKGRS
+228 LLLIKGRK
-236 RGDKF
+236 GADKV
-241 GPVITGER
+241 GPVITGDR
-249 MWDYIDKLP
+249 MWEYVDELP
-258 FELTEDQKKA
+258 FQLTYDQKKA
-268 ASDISSDLSSSRPMN
+268 ASDIAIDLSSPKPMN

-293 KTVLAES
+293 KTVLAEA

-320 LAKQHYNTISK
+320 LAKQHYDSISK
-331 TFNKYGLKCGLLVS
+331 SFSKKGIKCGLLVS
-345 NQSQKL
+345 NQSQKI
-351 KKSVL
+351 KNNVL
-356 NDLKSGKIDVVIGT
+356 NELKNGKIDVVIGT

-376 NVKFNK
+376 NVEFKK

-405 STNPNVM
+405 SKNPNIM

-444 KIITRVCSDSSNSK
+444 KVITRVCRNFSDSK
-458 ISRDNVYENLREEI
+458 MSRDRAYENLIEEI
-472 RKGRQG
+472 KNGRQG

-489 VIDANSATKLFEEM
+489 VIDANSATKLYEEM
-503 QLKFPDI
+503 QMKFPNVNVG
-510 KIALLHG
+510 LLHG
-517 EMNAETKEKIMEDF
+517 EMSSETKEKIMEDF
-531 YNNKISLLVSTVV
+531 YNNKISILVSTVV

-549 NVPNATVMVIENTE
+549 NVPNASVMIIENAE

-584 YCYLILNSKSETAIT
+584 YCYLILNSQSETSIT
-599 RAEIMESTSDG
+599 RAEIMEATSDG
-610 FIIAEE
+610 FLIAEE

-650 KTLQIAN
+650 KSLKIAN
-657 EILVD
+657 EILAE
-662 DPKLTKEKN
+662 DPHLTSEKN
-671 QMLKSRIKELYG
+671 YMLKNKIKEIYG

>member
-1 MLNKM
+1 M

-73 KSNWKKSILNFDVID
+73 KSNWKKSTLNFDVID
-88 SSGAM
+88 SSGGM

-112 VYSFYG
+112 AYSFYG
-118 QISYNLGWL
+118 HVSYNLGWL
-127 QMIHPEFCEAESE
+127 QMIHPEFCELGSE
-140 SDIRGIV
+140 ADIRGII

-156 SGRQIRNFIKQIN
+156 SGRQIRNFIKQID
-169 DIAPLE
+169 DISSLE
-175 NIEEWIP
+175 KIEEWIP
-182 ESILNTANVCSISY
+182 QNILKSSNVCSISY

-223 TLETG
+223 ILETG
-228 LLLIKGRS
+228 LLLIKGRN
-236 RGDKF
+236 GADKI
-241 GPVITGER
+241 GPVITGDR
-249 MWDYIDKLP
+249 MWEYVDELP
-258 FELTEDQKKA
+258 FELTADQKKA
-268 ASDISSDLSSSRPMN
+268 ASDIANDLSSSKPMN

-293 KTVLAES
+293 KTVLAEA

-320 LAKQHYNTISK
+320 LAKQHYDSISK
-331 TFNKYGLKCGLLVS
+331 SFSIKGIKCGLLVS
-345 NQSQKL
+345 NQSQKI
-351 KKSVL
+351 KNNVL
-356 NDLKSGKIDVVIGT
+356 NELRNGKIDVVIGT

-376 NVKFNK
+376 NVEFKK

-444 KIITRVCSDSSNSK
+444 KVITRVCRNFSDSTP
-458 ISRDNVYENLREEI
+458 SRDMVYENLKKEI
-472 RKGRQG
+472 MKGRQG

-489 VIDANSATKLFEEM
+489 VIDANSATKLYEEM
-503 QLKFPDI
+503 KIRFPNV
-510 KIALLHG
+510 KIGLLHG
-517 EMNAETKEKIMEDF
+517 EMSAEIKEKIMEDF
-531 YNNKISLLVSTVV
+531 YNNKFSILVSTVV

-549 NVPNATVMVIENTE
+549 NVPNASVMIIENSE

-579 GGDQS
+579 GDDQS
-584 YCYLILNSKSETAIT
+584 YCYLILNSKSETSIC
-599 RAEIMESTSDG
+599 RAEIMEDTSDG
-610 FIIAEE
+610 FLIAEE

-645 IDVLQ
+645 IDVLR
-650 KTLQIAN
+650 KTLEIAN
-657 EILVD
+657 EILAD
-662 DPKLTKEKN
+662 DPNLTKEKN

-683 DNLNLTL
+683 DDLNLTL

>member
-1 MLNKM
+1 M

-73 KSNWKKSILNFDVID
+73 KSNWKKSTLNFDVID
-88 SSGAM
+88 SSGGM

-112 VYSFYG
+112 AYSFYG
-118 QISYNLGWL
+118 HVSYNLGWL
-127 QMIHPEFCEAESE
+127 QMIHPEFCELGSE
-140 SDIRGIV
+140 ADIRGII
-147 PVYSNIGSI
+147 PIYSNIGSI
-156 SGRQIRNFIKQIN
+156 SGRQIRNFIKQID
-169 DIAPLE
+169 DISSLE
-175 NIEEWIP
+175 KIEEWIP
-182 ESILNTANVCSISY
+182 QNILKSSNVCSISY

-223 TLETG
+223 ILETG
-228 LLLIKGRS
+228 LLLIKGRN
-236 RGDKF
+236 GADKI
-241 GPVITGER
+241 GPVITGDR
-249 MWDYIDKLP
+249 MWEYVDELP
-258 FELTEDQKKA
+258 FELTADQKKA
-268 ASDISSDLSSSRPMN
+268 ASDIANDLSSSKPMN

-293 KTVLAES
+293 KTVLAEA
-300 SMYAVAKAGY
+300 SMYAAAKTGY

-320 LAKQHYNTISK
+320 LAKQHYDSISK
-331 TFNKYGLKCGLLVS
+331 SFSIRGIKCGLLVS
-345 NQSQKL
+345 NQSQKI
-351 KKSVL
+351 KNNVL
-356 NDLKSGKIDVVIGT
+356 NELKNGKIDVVIGT

-376 NVKFNK
+376 NVEFKK

-444 KIITRVCSDSSNSK
+444 KVITRVCRNFSDSTP
-458 ISRDNVYENLREEI
+458 SRDMVYENLKKEI
-472 RKGRQG
+472 MKGRQG

-489 VIDANSATKLFEEM
+489 VIDANSATKLYEEM
-503 QLKFPDI
+503 KIRFPNV
-510 KIALLHG
+510 KIGLLHG
-517 EMNAETKEKIMEDF
+517 EMSAEIKEKIMEDF
-531 YNNKISLLVSTVV
+531 YNNKFSILVSTVV

-549 NVPNATVMVIENTE
+549 NVPNASVMIIENSE

-579 GGDQS
+579 GDDQS
-584 YCYLILNSKSETAIT
+584 YCYLILNSKSETSIS
-599 RAEIMESTSDG
+599 RAEIMEDTSDG
-610 FIIAEE
+610 FLIAEE

-645 IDVLQ
+645 IDVLR
-650 KTLQIAN
+650 KTLEIAN
-657 EILVD
+657 EILAD
-662 DPKLTKEKN
+662 DPNLTKEKN

-683 DNLNLTL
+683 DDLNLTL

>member
-1 MLNKM
+1 M

-73 KSNWKKSILNFDVID
+73 KSNWKKSTLNFDVID
-88 SSGAM
+88 SSGGM

-102 YINNLIKEGK
+102 YINNVIKEGK

-118 QISYNLGWL
+118 NIAYNLGWL
-127 QMIHPEFCEAESE
+127 QMIHPEFCELGSQD
-140 SDIRGIV
+140 DIRGII

-156 SGRQIRNFIKQIN
+156 SSRQIRNYIKQID
-169 DIAPLE
+169 DICPFE
-175 NIEEWIP
+175 KIEEWIP
-182 ESILNTANVCSISY
+182 QNILKSSNVCSISY

-228 LLLIKGRS
+228 LLLIKGRK
-236 RGDKF
+236 GADKV
-241 GPVITGER
+241 GPVITGDR
-249 MWDYIDKLP
+249 MWEYVDELP
-258 FELTEDQKKA
+258 FELTYDQKKA
-268 ASDISSDLSSSRPMN
+268 ASDIAIDLSSPKPMN

-293 KTVLAES
+293 KTVLAEA

-320 LAKQHYNTISK
+320 LAKQHYDSISK
-331 TFNKYGLKCGLLVS
+331 SFSIKGIKCGLLVS
-345 NQSQKL
+345 NQSQKI
-351 KKSVL
+351 KNNVL
-356 NDLKSGKIDVVIGT
+356 NELKNGKIDVVIGT

-376 NVKFNK
+376 NVEFKK

-444 KIITRVCSDSSNSK
+444 KVITRVCRNFSDSTP
-458 ISRDNVYENLREEI
+458 SRDMVYENLKKEI
-472 RKGRQG
+472 MKGRQG

-489 VIDANSATKLFEEM
+489 VIDANSATKLYEEM
-503 QLKFPDI
+503 KIRFPNV
-510 KIALLHG
+510 KIGLLHG
-517 EMNAETKEKIMEDF
+517 EMSAEIKEKIMEDF
-531 YNNKISLLVSTVV
+531 YNNKISILVSTVV

-549 NVPNATVMVIENTE
+549 NVPNASVMIIENSE

-579 GGDQS
+579 GDDQS
-584 YCYLILNSKSETAIT
+584 YCYLILNSKSETSIS
-599 RAEIMESTSDG
+599 RAEIMEDTSDG
-610 FIIAEE
+610 FLIAEE

-645 IDVLQ
+645 IDVLR
-650 KTLQIAN
+650 KTLEIAN
-657 EILVD
+657 EILAD
-662 DPKLTKEKN
+662 DPNLTKEKN

-683 DNLNLTL
+683 DDLNLTL